1 MIPFEHATSDIPDS
15 GRTTQAQNA
24 SKKGQ
29 IKIGFRILS
38 LPTSCVPGPTTCS
51 DVGATGLEI
60 ESKNV
65 VTLW

>member
-15 GRTTQAQNA
+15 GRKTHAQNV

-38 LPTSCVPGPTTCS
+38 LPTSYIPGPSTCS
-51 DVGATGLEI
+51 DVRATGLEI